1 MTGRL
6 MILTTTFAVAAALVS
21 TIAMQPLPLY
31 IWNASASV
39 PIGSMAY
46 DRRSASISPSCSP
59 FSRLSRLRRFS
70 T

>member
-21 TIAMQPLPLY
+21 TIVLEPLPLY

-39 PIGSMAY
+39 PIGLY
-46 DRRSASISPSCSP
+46 TVRSEKRFHVAELVAGAACD
-59 FSRLSRLRRFS
+59 LSRPK
-70 T
+70 